1 MGSGGLLTLPVSK
14 IRLISEGFVPRTG
27 SVEPRVVQFL
37 REREVLPL
45 TRGVMEKCKC
55 VKDAPGGAA
64 CVVRIA
70 EKGDVVGST
79 WAAVVAMQDFYG
91 RIVF

>member
-1 MGSGGLLTLPVSK
+1 ML
-14 IRLISEGFVPRTG
+14 RTG
-27 SVEPRVVQFL
+27 AVEPRVVQFL

-55 VKDAPGGAA
+55 VKDAPGGAV

-79 WAAVVAMQDFYG
+79 WAGASC
-91 RIVF
+91 